1 MSQLTDAI
9 AMAKTASAKALGTTQ
24 PAQANPFEAYLKQAA
39 EQANS
44 GQTTMED
51 LGMAKQAAV
60 ELYEDAYNQYA
71 EAVEKLAFAEQLYV
85 EAAQVE
91 KTAADNG
98 PGEPMQGWID
108 QVHTPAG
115 AGLMAGGAAVGAV
128 SGALAGRAIAPGMGG
143 TAAGAACGA
152 VLGAG
157 IVAGAGALNAFLEQK
172 RMARANG
179 LLAANAGMPQMP
191 GSLPQ

>member
-1 MSQLTDAI
+1 
-9 AMAKTASAKALGTTQ
+9 MAKTASNNVLGISS
-24 PAQANPFEAYLKQAA
+24 ANPFEQHLKQAA
-39 EQANS
+39 ESAN
-44 GQTTMED
+44 GGTTYQD

-71 EAVEKLAFAEQLYV
+71 EAVEKLAFAEQLYT
-85 EAAQVE
+85 EAATVE

-98 PGEPMQGWID
+98 PGERMQGWID
-108 QVHTPAG
+108 QVNTPAG
-115 AGLMAGGAAVGAV
+115 AGAMAMGAGAGAVAGAIAGRAMSPGLGMAGGAA
-128 SGALAGRAIAPGMGG
+128 AGG
-143 TAAGAACGA
+143 

-157 IVAGAGALNAFLEQK
+157 VVAGAGALNAFLEQK

-179 LLAANAGMPQMP
+179 LLAANSGMPQMP